1 MRFRILQLHL
11 PLKIR
16 SGLLDC
22 IHLKNVPIYVVCAS
36 LSLQE
41 KDNAEAG
48 TLGGTRMLCLNT
60 GIDQACTTAICIKQT
75 ERKERRLSRSA
86 MLRQEMSGFGAVAD
100 KEQVVSH

>member
-1 MRFRILQLHL
+1 M

-22 IHLKNVPIYVVCAS
+22 IHLKNVLMYVVCAS

-41 KDNAEAG
+41 EDKAEAG
-48 TLGGTRMLCLNT
+48 TLGGTRKLCLNT
-60 GIDQACTTAICIKQT
+60 RRDQACATAICVKQA

-86 MLRQEMSGFGAVAD
+86 VSGQEMPGSAAVAD